1 MHSKVAT
8 FTLWLYPNQWK
19 KIENYL
25 FKNCINLTDVII
37 PDSITSIGECAFKG
51 CKNLTSIVIPDSV
64 KKIGCAA
71 FLGCENLPEET
82 KERVK
87 EINED
92 AFIDDD
98 CLPF

>member
-1 MHSKVAT
+1 MVISKSME
-8 FTLWLYPNQWK
+8 